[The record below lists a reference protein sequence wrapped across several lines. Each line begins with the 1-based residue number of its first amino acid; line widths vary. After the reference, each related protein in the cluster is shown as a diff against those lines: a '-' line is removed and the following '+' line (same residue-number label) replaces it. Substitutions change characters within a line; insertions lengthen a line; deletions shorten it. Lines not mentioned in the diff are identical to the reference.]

1 MQHVYVTAHGSWHT
15 GPWVGEAAQFGIR
28 LCVSRV
34 IGAPDMGTVFT
45 PEVNGDVVRDQ
56 GTAAG
61 THGTLAR
68 TFSCRIGPVGSELNW
83 DAAYQIDVAE
93 DVWTFLNAVNNYV
106 SAAFRWTHVKQAAVS
121 AAGDTLEHSSIYTF
135 TTPLVGTGVG
145 TLPPQLAMA
154 VSLRA
159 NLIGRRGRGRL
170 YFPALHTSAIATDG
184 TVITTVATSLRT
196 NLKTLVDNLQD
207 PPGAPDYIPIVSI
220 LSPGQA
226 TAVRPEQVRTG
237 NRFDTIQSRRRQVPE
252 SYTALA
258 L

>member
-1 MQHVYVTAHGSWHT
+1 MQHVYVTAHGSWHS
-15 GPWVGEAAQFGIR
+15 GPWVGEAAQFGLR
-28 LCVSRV
+28 LCVSPV
-34 IGAPDMGTVFT
+34 IGAPNMGTVFT
-45 PEVNGDVVRDQ
+45 PQVNGDVVRDQ
-56 GTAAG
+56 GSAAG

-93 DVWTFLNAVNNYV
+93 DIWTFLNTGRANT

-121 AAGDTLEHSSIYTF
+121 AAGDTLEHSSVYTF
-135 TTPLVGTGVG
+135 SSPLVGSGTG
-145 TLPPQLAMA
+145 TLPPQTALA

-170 YFPALHTSAIATDG
+170 YWPALPNVALASDG
-184 TVITTVATSLRT
+184 TVDGSVASNFRS
-196 NLKTLVDNLQD
+196 NLKQLVDNLQD

-237 NRFDTIQSRRRQVPE
+237 NRFDTIQSRRRQVSE
-252 SYTALA
+252 SYTALP

>member
-1 MQHVYVTAHGSWHT
+1 MQHVYVTAHGLWNS
-15 GPWVGEAAQFGIR
+15 GPWVGEAAQFGLR
-28 LCVSRV
+28 LCISPV
-34 IGAPDMGTVFT
+34 IGAPDMGTVYT
-45 PEVNGDVVRDQ
+45 PQVNGDVVRDQ

-68 TFSCRIGPVGSELNW
+68 TFSCRIGPVGSQLNW

-93 DVWTFLNAVNNYV
+93 DIWTFLNAVSNHV
-106 SAAFRWTHVKQAAVS
+106 SPSFRWTHVKQAAVS

-135 TTPLVGTGVG
+135 TTPLAGTGSG

-170 YFPALHTSAIATDG
+170 YFPAMHTAAIASDG
-184 TVITTVATSLRT
+184 TIATAAATALRT

-207 PPGAPDYIPIVSI
+207 PPDTPDYIPIVSI
-220 LSPGQA
+220 LSPGQS

-252 SYTALA
+252 SYTSLP